1 MEEKK
6 VTKISLSTFFL
17 ILAIIAIIVMGI
29 FIYKLNNDK
38 TVEIQKSTELQAKV
52 NSLNGTVSKL
62 QGKINKVSET
72 VNAETPTQ
80 ANSSNAS
87 TTNNSNKNNVTY
99 TVSVRDEAYATIK
112 ATKNGKTI
120 SKEFEMGAMIADTG
134 TMELPTIGTVALVAD
149 SGGEYYGVNIYQL
162 VNDEIKLIGTIDCGA
177 DMVKEATYTVETKNE
192 ATAIINAKRNNENIT
207 KEFEMSAAIANTSVI
222 NIFNLG
228 KVVLVAETGG
238 EYYGIQVYRLSQD
251 YTTGKTKEI
260 KNVGSIQY
268 YL

>member
-62 QGKINKVSET
+62 QEKINKVSET
-72 VNAETPTQ
+72 VNSETPTQ

-228 KVVLVAETGG
+228 KVVLIAETGG

>member
-1 MEEKK
+1 
-6 VTKISLSTFFL
+6 
-17 ILAIIAIIVMGI
+17 MGI

-52 NSLNGTVSKL
+52 NSLNRTVSKL
-62 QGKINKVSET
+62 QEKINKVSET

-177 DMVKEATYTVETKNE
+177 DMFKEATYTVETKNE
-192 ATAIINAKRNNENIT
+192 ATAIINANRNNENIT

-222 NIFNLG
+222 DIFNLG

>member
-62 QGKINKVSET
+62 QEKINKLSET
-72 VNAETPTQ
+72 VNAGTPTQ

-192 ATAIINAKRNNENIT
+192 ATAIINANRNNENIT

>member
-38 TVEIQKSTELQAKV
+38 IVEIQKSTELQAKV

-134 TMELPTIGTVALVAD
+134 TMELPTLGTVALVAD

>member
-228 KVVLVAETGG
+228 KVVLIAETGG

>member
-52 NSLNGTVSKL
+52 NSLNRTVSKL
-62 QGKINKVSET
+62 QEKINKVSET

-192 ATAIINAKRNNENIT
+192 ATAIINANRNNENIT

-222 NIFNLG
+222 DIFNLG

>member
-52 NSLNGTVSKL
+52 NSLNGTVSNL
-62 QGKINKVSET
+62 QEKINKVSET
-72 VNAETPTQ
+72 VNVETPTQ

-192 ATAIINAKRNNENIT
+192 ATAIINANRNNENIT

-228 KVVLVAETGG
+228 KVVLIAETGG

>member
-6 VTKISLSTFFL
+6 VTKISLSTFFI

-38 TVEIQKSTELQAKV
+38 TIEIQKSTELQAKV
-52 NSLNGTVSKL
+52 NSLNGTVSEL
-62 QGKINKVSET
+62 QEKINKVSET
-72 VNAETPTQ
+72 VNEETPAQ

-87 TTNNSNKNNVTY
+87 TTNNSNKNDVTY
-99 TVSVRDEAYATIK
+99 TISVRDEAYATIK

-162 VNDEIKLIGTIDCGA
+162 VNNEIKLIGTIDCGA

-222 NIFNLG
+222 DIFNLG